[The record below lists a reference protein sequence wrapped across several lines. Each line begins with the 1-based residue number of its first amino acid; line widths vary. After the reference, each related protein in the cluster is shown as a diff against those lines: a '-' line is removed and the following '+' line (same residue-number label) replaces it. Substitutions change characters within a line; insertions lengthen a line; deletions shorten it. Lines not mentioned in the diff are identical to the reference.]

1 MPSLKDIRKRISS
14 VKNTQKITRALKL
27 VSAAKLSRSQRE
39 MSRLKPYASKQKE
52 LIRNLVSELGDET
65 SALFEHPNNVKTE
78 QDLAGKKIA
87 VLLICSDRG
96 MCGGFNSN
104 LLKLFRRFATEK
116 IAAGAEV
123 SCWSLGRRAEQFIK
137 KEGFTLAG
145 SYGLI
150 LAPTLIDQIPEIAQ
164 HFIDRFE
171 AGDFDQ
177 VEIISNRFFNAITQ
191 TPEIE
196 RFLPIPSDLS
206 GEENTEKQPKGD
218 SCMVDRIY
226 EPDQKVLLDFIIPR
240 ALETQTRQAILES
253 ITGEHAAR
261 MNAMNNATDNAS
273 DMINTL
279 TLDLN
284 RARQA
289 AITAELME
297 IISGAEAL
305 K

>member
-27 VSAAKLSRSQRE
+27 VSAAKLNRSQRE
-39 MSRLKPYASKQKE
+39 MNRLKPYADKQQS
-52 LIRNLVSELGDET
+52 LVHDLLDELGDQP
-65 SALFEHPNNVKTE
+65 SPLFEAKAEVKRVAA
-78 QDLAGKKIA
+78 L
-87 VLLICSDRG
+87 VMCSDRG

-104 LLKLFRRFATEK
+104 LLKSLARYADARAKE
-116 IAAGAEV
+116 GVEV
-123 SCWSLGRRAEQFIK
+123 ACFTLGRRATQYVK
-137 KEGFTLAG
+137 KQGYELVEN
-145 SYGLI
+145 YGEI
-150 LAPTLIDQIPEIAQ
+150 LAPDLMDRVDEIAQ
-164 HFIDRFE
+164 SFVAAFMD
-171 AGDFDQ
+171 DTFDE
-177 VEIISNRFFNAITQ
+177 VVIISNRFINAITQ
-191 TPEIE
+191 EASVQA
-196 RFLPIPSDLS
+196 FLPIVALPQKEDKAQAGVKMERL
-206 GEENTEKQPKGD
+206 
-218 SCMVDRIY
+218 Y
-226 EPDQKVLLDFIIPR
+226 EPSQQTLLNFILPR
-240 ALETQTRQAILES
+240 ALETQLRQAILES

-279 TLDLN
+279 TLQRN

>member
-1 MPSLKDIRKRISS
+1 MSGLKDIRKRINS

-27 VSAAKLSRSQRE
+27 VSAAKLNRAQRE
-39 MSRLKPYASKQKE
+39 MSRLKPYAEKQRA
-52 LIRNLVSELGDET
+52 LISDLVAEVGSDE
-65 SALFEHPNNVKTE
+65 SPLFEVRSE
-78 QDLAGKKIA
+78 VRKIA
-87 VLLICSDRG
+87 VLLVCSDRG

-104 LLKLFRRFATEK
+104 AIKCFRAFSADRRAE
-116 IAAGAEV
+116 GAEV
-123 SCWSLGRRAEQFIK
+123 TTWTLGKRATQYVSKGDYVHGGSLGEVLRAD
-137 KEGFTLAG
+137 LMSDLPAV
-145 SYGLI
+145 
-150 LAPTLIDQIPEIAQ
+150 A
-164 HFIDRFE
+164 DRFTSSFLSE
-171 AGDFDQ
+171 DFDE
-177 VEIISNRFFNAITQ
+177 VYIISNRFVNAITQ
-191 TPEIE
+191 TPEVQSL
-196 RFLPIPSDLS
+196 LPIKPPE
-206 GEENTEKQPKGD
+206 GAEAGGPE
-218 SCMVDRIY
+218 RIY
-226 EPDQKVLLDFIIPR
+226 EPDQQTLLDFILPR
-240 ALETQTRQAILES
+240 AIETQLRQAVLES

>member
-27 VSAAKLSRSQRE
+27 VSAAKLNRAQRE
-39 MSRLKPYASKQKE
+39 MSRLRPYAEKQTA
-52 LIRNLVSELGDET
+52 LISDLVAEVGSE
-65 SALFEHPNNVKTE
+65 SSPLFEPRNEVRRV
-78 QDLAGKKIA
+78 A
-87 VLLICSDRG
+87 VLLITSDRG

-104 LLKLFRRFATEK
+104 VLKLFRRFVDK
-116 IAAGAEV
+116 KRAAGAEV
-123 SCWSLGRRAEQFIK
+123 GVYSLGKRAAQFVK
-137 KEGFTLAG
+137 KEGYELAQNLGEALNPSLPQEIPALADQFTQDFL
-145 SYGLI
+145 S
-150 LAPTLIDQIPEIAQ
+150 
-164 HFIDRFE
+164 
-171 AGDFDQ
+171 GDYDE
-177 VEIISNRFFNAITQ
+177 VYVVSNRFKNAITQ
-191 TPEIE
+191 VPESQSV
-196 RFLPIPSDLS
+196 LPIMPPEGAEAS
-206 GEENTEKQPKGD
+206 GVE
-218 SCMVDRIY
+218 RIY
-226 EPDQKVLLDFIIPR
+226 EPDQQTLLDFILPR
-240 ALETQTRQAILES
+240 AIETQLRQAVLES

-261 MNAMNNATDNAS
+261 MNAMNSATDNAT